1 MASSTTHTTVHDRER
16 DVSTDTGK
24 KFEPIEESM
33 TNADQPIEHSKSVA
47 LRVAV
52 IRHLISRGI
61 KAELGGCGF
70 IEIGDAAFLHEA
82 NAGFYRCG
90 PKGFTKL
97 DQIPVTETNVE
108 KIANALLEYVKK

>member
-1 MASSTTHTTVHDRER
+1 
-16 DVSTDTGK
+16 
-24 KFEPIEESM
+24 M
-33 TNADQPIEHSKSVA
+33 TYADQRIEHGKSVA

-52 IRHLISRGI
+52 IRHLISRGV

-70 IEIGDAAFLHEA
+70 IEIGDAAFLHDA
-82 NAGFYRCG
+82 NVGFHHCG

-108 KIANALLEYVKK
+108 KIADAIMRELNLK

>member
-1 MASSTTHTTVHDRER
+1 MARAAF
-16 DVSTDTGK
+16 TDTGK
-24 KFEPIEESM
+24 KFERIEESM

-82 NAGFYRCG
+82 NAGFHRCG
-90 PKGFTKL
+90 PKGSMKL

-108 KIANALLEYVKK
+108 KIANSLMEHLNK